1 VSALAPTQVRPK
13 KKKGTTT
20 MGRALLSLVLLALAS
35 FVTLVLIGLWDRYSR
50 ETAALG
56 FWGAYER
63 YQASLAGFPDDPK
76 AYRAALSDARRRQT
90 GAATSASASAPL
102 EE

>member
-1 VSALAPTQVRPK
+1 
-13 KKKGTTT
+13 
-20 MGRALLSLVLLALAS
+20 MGRALMRLVLLALAG
-35 FVTLVLIGLWDRYSR
+35 FVALVLIGVADRYSR

-63 YQASLAGFPDDPK
+63 YQATLAGFPDDPR
-76 AYRAALSDARRRQT
+76 AYRAAVSGAGRRQA
-90 GAATSASASAPL
+90 GVAAPAPAPL